1 MTNKEEKMA
10 EKGQKGVIR
19 FKENPFIE
27 DLEIKVGD
35 KMVHISPMGKNT
47 DVMLMNKETGETKT
61 TQLVSY
67 KKVEKDKF
75 VKLFSQNIAMIFDLG
90 LAGIKAFN
98 VLIRETQKPYVINR
112 DIVLL
117 GTYEHKEFLD
127 EYPVKNFAYRTFLRG
142 INELV
147 HCKIIA
153 PSVRQGY
160 YFINPA
166 FIFNGERLE
175 FTNVIE
181 MDKGKDP
188 RPKANHN
195 KIIDEVLEEQQEL
208 QLTDKK

>member
-1 MTNKEEKMA
+1 MTITKDIMT
-10 EKGQKGVIR
+10 QKIRNEIQR

-35 KMVHISPMGKNT
+35 KMIHISPMGKDT
-47 DVMLMNKETGETKT
+47 DVMLLNKETGETKT

-90 LAGIKAFN
+90 MAGIKAFN

-117 GTYEHKEFLD
+117 GTYEHKEFL
-127 EYPVKNFAYRTFLRG
+127 EENPVKNFAYRTFQRG

-153 PSVRQGY
+153 PSIRKGY

-208 QLTDKK
+208 GLLEKK